1 MKGALSSSFNF
12 TVWIDL
18 EPIELFI
25 GFDSERII
33 FWDGSS
39 IVSFIR
45 EISKVSRVEPIG
57 K

>member
-18 EPIELFI
+18 EPIELFT
-25 GFDSERII
+25 GFDSEKII

-45 EISKVSRVEPIG
+45 EISKVSRIEPIG